1 PLPERQR
8 LGMRVVDPEDPDP
21 MIHPVPQDPQR
32 LGVETLR
39 VVVEVERVDVLVL
52 LRRVLRVSDRPV
64 RPGGEPLRVPPNPGV
79 VRRGLQR
86 KIERDLEPELTGP
99 ADERVEVGEGAEFG
113 MDRVVTA
120 VRWADRPRRRRG
132 ARTGATPRG
141 P

>member
-1 PLPERQR
+1 
-8 LGMRVVDPEDPDP
+8 
-21 MIHPVPQDPQR
+21 QR

-64 RPGGEPLRVPPNPGV
+64 GPGGEPFRVPPDPGV
-79 VRRGLQR
+79 IRRGLQR

-113 MDRVVTA
+113 VDRVVTA
-120 VRWADRPRRRRG
+120 VRRAGRPRPARVARTRVRRR
-132 ARTGATPRG
+132 APPPA
-141 P
+141 